1 MTSSARNAQSG
12 GFTLIEILVVLAI
25 IALITGAVAERVP
38 GRRIGLQGRA
48 IAHELRDTL
57 RLARATAIGENRP
70 VIVALEAEGHRV
82 GAMGLKP
89 REIPPPFVARM
100 EATARENIIVFAPDG
115 SSSGG
120 RIDIAAGNSHWPLL
134 VEARTGRV
142 TLVRAN

>member
-57 RLARATAIGENRP
+57 R
-70 VIVALEAEGHRV
+70 VALEAEGHRV